1 MSSCLLEIYAQSYKD
16 EQNLEIRCLCINSN
30 TKLLEKETEK
40 RWDLSLLLLSL
51 DFNQLWLRV
60 FYRARNWS
68 QNTAHIIVFQPHPHL
83 IEHQSVQNSP
93 HGPNTDKNS
102 NSIWLQQMTDDPT
115 FELFLSDPSPI
126 IGNACH
132 SLTNSLTNSLPFSK
146 LDWCDPGVWRCQL
159 KTCWGLL
166 LLLMLMMRIVLAT
179 VCCRFGN
186 WG

>member
-1 MSSCLLEIYAQSYKD
+1 MSSCLPEIYAQSYKY

-30 TKLLEKETEK
+30 TKVLEKEIEK

-51 DFNQLWLRV
+51 DINQLWLRV

-93 HGPNTDKNS
+93 HGPNTDENS

-115 FELFLSDPSPI
+115 FELFFFLFVFTSNLYFFLHIPLLVIFSCIFHLFLCIHLLPVFIYLPD
-126 IGNACH
+126 H
-132 SLTNSLTNSLPFSK
+132 S
-146 LDWCDPGVWRCQL
+146 
-159 KTCWGLL
+159 
-166 LLLMLMMRIVLAT
+166 
-179 VCCRFGN
+179 
-186 WG
+186 

>member
-1 MSSCLLEIYAQSYKD
+1 MSSCLPEIYAQSYKY

-51 DFNQLWLRV
+51 DINQLWLRV

-93 HGPNTDKNS
+93 HGPNTDENS

-115 FELFLSDPSPI
+115 FELFFFLFVFTSNLDFFLHIPLLI
-126 IGNACH
+126 IFSCNFHLFLCIHLLPVFIYLPDH
-132 SLTNSLTNSLPFSK
+132 S
-146 LDWCDPGVWRCQL
+146 
-159 KTCWGLL
+159 
-166 LLLMLMMRIVLAT
+166 
-179 VCCRFGN
+179 
-186 WG
+186 